1 MRHICI
7 YMPARLSMAKPP
19 EDTKVRALRQSGAL
33 NPHAGAVSDPLF
45 HANPFFD
52 PRDLVQV
59 RYEMVR
65 RHKVDGL
72 PVSSAAVAF
81 GVTRPT
87 FYKAQSALEADG
99 LAGLLPNARGPRD
112 GHKLSAEVVAF
123 VEEMRDADLK
133 ATTRQCLEAIERRF
147 GVKAHRRS
155 LERALSRKKKRIE
168 QD

>member
-1 MRHICI
+1 ML
-7 YMPARLSMAKPP
+7 ARLSMAKPP
-19 EDTKVRALRQSGAL
+19 EDTKVQALRQSGAL

-52 PRDLVQV
+52 ARDLVQV

-72 PVSSAAVAF
+72 PVSSAAAAF

-99 LAGLLPNARGPRD
+99 LAGLLSNARGPRD

-123 VEEMRDADLK
+123 VEEMRDADPK

>member
-1 MRHICI
+1 M
-7 YMPARLSMAKPP
+7 ARPP
-19 EDTKVRALRQSGAL
+19 EDAKVLALRQSGAL
-33 NPHAGAVSDPLF
+33 NPHAGAVTDPLF

-52 PRDLVQV
+52 ARDLVQV

-65 RHKVDGL
+65 RHMVDGL
-72 PVSSAAVAF
+72 PVSIAAATF

-87 FYKAQSALEADG
+87 FYKAQSALEAEG
-99 LAGLLPNARGPRD
+99 IAGLLPNARGPRD

-123 VEEMRDADLK
+123 VEEMRAANSK
-133 ATTRQCLEAIERRF
+133 ATTRQCLDTIERRF

-155 LERALSRKKKRIE
+155 LERALRRKKKRIE

>member
-1 MRHICI
+1 MV
-7 YMPARLSMAKPP
+7 KPP
-19 EDTKVRALRQSGAL
+19 REDAKAQALQECGAL
-33 NPHAGAVSDPLF
+33 NPHADAVSDSLF
-45 HANPFFD
+45 RANPFFD

-72 PVSSAAVAF
+72 PINAVAAAF

-87 FYKAQSALEADG
+87 FYKAQSALEAQG
-99 LAGLLPNARGPRD
+99 LSGLLPNPRGPKE
-112 GHKLSAEVVAF
+112 GHKLSAKVVAF
-123 VEEMRDADLK
+123 VEEMRDADPEL
-133 ATTRQCLEAIERRF
+133 TLRQCLEAIERRF

-155 LERALSRKKKRIE
+155 LERALSRKKKRIG

>member
-1 MRHICI
+1 M
-7 YMPARLSMAKPP
+7 ARPPP
-19 EDTKVRALRQSGAL
+19 EDAKVQALRQAGAL

-52 PRDLVQV
+52 ARDLVQV

-72 PVSSAAVAF
+72 PVSVAGADF

-99 LAGLLPNARGPRD
+99 LTGLLPDARGPRD

-123 VEEMRDADLK
+123 VEEMRDADPK
-133 ATTRQCLEAIERRF
+133 ATTQQCLEAIERRF